1 MFDVHFPKELVTI
14 IKYVNWKQQQQH
26 IIRPQNFL
34 ASKLF
39 SAPSVSIVS
48 TTNKKSYAS
57 SPLWGKSITK
67 MAIADTE

>member
-1 MFDVHFPKELVTI
+1 MFISPQELVTI
-14 IKYVNWKQQQQH
+14 IKYVNWKQQH

-48 TTNKKSYAS
+48 TTNKKVM
-57 SPLWGKSITK
+57 LQGLNQV
-67 MAIADTE
+67 